1 MSELQWLPERE
12 PRAALLLIH
21 GMCEH
26 VRRYETFARALNAQ
40 GYAVLAEDLP
50 GHGPECPT
58 LGYCPGD
65 MWALSQEAI
74 RRNFA
79 RLRQRYPDLPIVV
92 FGHSYG
98 SFLLQSLVPTLGAD
112 AYILSG
118 SARQTDPEKL
128 KKLYDMACAMA
139 PQEKANAIAELSF
152 NAFNQS
158 FAAEGRNAWLSRDRA
173 QVERYNRDPLCGFV
187 VSGSFYKGMYGGL
200 IGLCD
205 REFPPRPEKP
215 VPILVM
221 SGDRDPVGGFGEG
234 VKELAELYSQR
245 GYPVTLRLYAQARHE
260 TLNECNREEV
270 TEDVLAFLNMV
281 LP

>member
-1 MSELQWLPERE
+1 MSELLWLPEGE

-26 VRRYETFARALNAQ
+26 VRRYEAFARALNAR
-40 GYAVLAEDLP
+40 GFAVLAGDLP

-74 RRNFA
+74 RGNYT
-79 RLRQRYPDLPIVV
+79 RLRQRYPHLPIVV

-128 KKLYDMACAMA
+128 KALYDMACAMA

-152 NAFNQS
+152 NAFNHS

-173 QVERYNRDPLCGFV
+173 QVERYNADPLCGFV

-200 IGLCD
+200 IELCD
-205 REFPPRPEKP
+205 PEFPPRPNKP

-221 SGDRDPVGGFGEG
+221 SGDQDPVGGFGEG
-234 VKELAELYSQR
+234 VKALAELYARR
-245 GYPVTLRLYAQARHE
+245 GYPVTLRLYPEARHE
-260 TLNECNREEV
+260 TLNERNREEV
-270 TEDVLAFLNMV
+270 TADVLAFLTSA
-281 LP
+281 LS